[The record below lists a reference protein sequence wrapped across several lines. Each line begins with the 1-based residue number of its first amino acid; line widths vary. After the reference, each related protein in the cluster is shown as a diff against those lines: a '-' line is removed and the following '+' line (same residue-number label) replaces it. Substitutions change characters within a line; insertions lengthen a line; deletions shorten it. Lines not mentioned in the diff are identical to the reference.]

1 MVQAAHSA
9 QYPYKI
15 LYYWRNLAH
24 AMPEMSIAAQNLGSI
39 LRKSLDHFAGF
50 VQMMSL
56 LLICADHAVR
66 ATLTDSLARSFVVAQ
81 ADDAAAA
88 RTSLD
93 GVGCNAVLIDG
104 GLDPAA
110 GRSICANLRANG
122 YDLPILLLGD
132 TGEAEDIVAGLNSGA
147 NDYLVRPFSL
157 PELAARLRAHHRVHA
172 SAGTATRT
180 IGPYAF
186 RPSAKLLL
194 ERSRNRTIRLTAKE
208 VAVLKYLHAA
218 EGQPVAKQTLLT
230 DVWGYNNAVSS
241 HTLETHIWRLRQKIE
256 PNPANAQLLLSDRDG
271 YRLSQA
277 A

>member
-1 MVQAAHSA
+1 M
-9 QYPYKI
+9 
-15 LYYWRNLAH
+15 L
-24 AMPEMSIAAQNLGSI
+24 
-39 LRKSLDHFAGF
+39 
-50 VQMMSL
+50 SL
-56 LLICADHAVR
+56 LLVGADPELR
-66 ATLTDSLARSFVVAQ
+66 TTLGDSLAPSFLVEQVE
-81 ADDAAAA
+81 DAAAA
-88 RTSLD
+88 KAFLGAP
-93 GVGCNAVLIDG
+93 GVGCDAVLIDG
-104 GLDPAA
+104 GADAA
-110 GRSICANLRANG
+110 EGRRICASLRASG
-122 YDLPILLLGD
+122 FDLPILLLG
-132 TGEAEDIVAGLNSGA
+132 EAGGPEDIVEGLNSGA

-172 SAGTATRT
+172 SAGSSVRT

-186 RPSAKLLL
+186 RPAAKLLL

-218 EGQPVAKQTLLT
+218 DGQPVAKQTLLT

-256 PNPANAQLLLSDRDG
+256 PNPANARLLLSNRDG